1 MSIIHEKIKEVKEL
15 AEHELEF
22 CNIHDTPYICSAI
35 QNHTNKEKIL
45 NQIVEIVAKRGY
57 TISNAIYEIERELN
71 PQITI

>member
-1 MSIIHEKIKEVKEL
+1 MNIIQEKIKELKEL
-15 AEHELEF
+15 ADQELEF

-35 QNHTNKEKIL
+35 QNPINKVKIL
-45 NQIVEIVAKRGY
+45 DQIVEIVAKRGY

>member
-1 MSIIHEKIKEVKEL
+1 MSVIKQKINEVKEL

-35 QNHTNKEKIL
+35 QNPVNKSKIL
-45 NQIVEIVAKRGY
+45 NQIVEIVARRGY
-57 TISNAIYEIERELN
+57 TISNAINEIERELN

>member
-1 MSIIHEKIKEVKEL
+1 MSIIKEKIKEVKEL
-15 AEHELEF
+15 ADQELDL

-35 QNHTNKEKIL
+35 QNPVNKEKIL
-45 NQIVEIVAKRGY
+45 DQIVEIVAKRGF

>member
-1 MSIIHEKIKEVKEL
+1 MSVINKKIKEVKEL

-35 QNHTNKEKIL
+35 QNPESKAKIL
-45 NQIVEIVAKRGY
+45 DEIVQIVARRGY